1 MKNLIGFEE
10 YVDESVW
17 RDIHQRSNGEKIRKE
32 DDIDLFSQDEL
43 YEYINEH
50 YEVDIYYHIDNDHT
64 SIDCRY
70 SIHVPFAR
78 KCHTILPDYR
88 ITLHFSEKEKIITIG
103 SESIKQHLPDVY
115 NKICEKYEVVGK
127 RRYSYII
134 QPINNTNKIINKT
147 FIDAIEFLIDNIDD
161 KERII
166 KRKGE

>member
-1 MKNLIGFEE
+1 MINLKSFEE
-10 YVDESVW
+10 FNESVW
-17 RDIHQRSNGEKIRKE
+17 ADLHSRGIGELEREE
-32 DDIDLFSQDEL
+32 DDVNLFSQDEL

-50 YEVDIYYHIDNDHT
+50 YEVDRYYHIDNDHS

-78 KCHTILPDYR
+78 KCHTIVPDYT

-103 SESIKQHLPDVY
+103 TESIKKHLPDVY

-134 QPINNTNKIINKT
+134 QPIDNTNKITNKT

-161 KERII
+161 KEKII